1 MNPLGIITALSTFI
15 GIWLG
20 HVSVRAI
27 EWRAKDLR
35 LPIVV
40 ALILGI
46 AFEIFSYATDSKLFS
61 AATGIF
67 GMTILWDALE
77 LRRQEKR
84 VQRGHAPA
92 NPANPR
98 HQSILDKKKRTTENS
113 ETTERF

>member
-1 MNPLGIITALSTFI
+1 MNYLGIITALSTFL

-35 LPIVV
+35 IPMAV

-46 AFEIFSYATDSKLFS
+46 ALEIWSLNTASRPLS

-92 NPANPR
+92 NPENPR
-98 HQSILDKKKRTTENS
+98 HKKIISPHRHKVHEDN
-113 ETTERF
+113 F